1 MGGSAFSNFM
11 GNPKFMMKAFYMSLM
26 VFGAFHVTKTGLA
39 LVTSKLLSRMG
50 KPQLVR
56 ETSKLY
62 SNNYLTMPFYYA
74 RKKVLSNMKRSE
86 NDLLAGV
93 ILEQKLEN

>member
-1 MGGSAFSNFM
+1 MTGAAFSNFL

-50 KPQLVR
+50 KP
-56 ETSKLY
+56 
-62 SNNYLTMPFYYA
+62 
-74 RKKVLSNMKRSE
+74 
-86 NDLLAGV
+86 
-93 ILEQKLEN
+93 